1 MKKILIPTDFS
12 DLAQFALD
20 LALEIAKK
28 EESEIILLNVVE
40 YPTTPTFNVMG
51 MNSVNNIDNI
61 YIIEILDRIKDQL
74 EKTTKEIKAS
84 GIKISTEVKLGNA
97 FRSIA
102 DEISTKEVDLVI
114 MGTRGSGGVEGALIG
129 SNTEKVVRM
138 SACPVLSLKNKV
150 NLQSLREIV
159 FPSDLSLDQGKLV
172 EKVKA
177 FQRMLNA
184 RLHVVKINTP
194 VHFETDREIRK
205 NLKEFAEKF
214 KLENFTLNVYNH
226 TQEEEGI
233 VYFADDINADIIAL
247 GTHGRTGLLHLLSGS
262 IAEDVVNHAKRPVW
276 TYSLK
281 K

>member
-20 LALEIAKK
+20 LALEIAER
-28 EESEIILLNVVE
+28 EESELILLNVVE

-51 MNSVNNIDNI
+51 MNSINNIDNI

-84 GIKISTEVKLGNA
+84 GIKISSEVKLGNA

-114 MGTRGSGGVEGALIG
+114 MGTKGSGGVEGLLIG
-129 SNTEKVVRM
+129 SNTEKVVRL
-138 SACPVLSLKNKV
+138 SGCPVLTLKNKV
-150 NLQSLREIV
+150 SLHSLKEIV

-172 EKVKA
+172 EEVKA
-177 FQRMLNA
+177 FQKMLKA

-194 VHFETDREIRK
+194 VHFETDRAIRK
-205 NLKEFAEKF
+205 NLKEFSERF

-281 K
+281 R